1 MKSFLQSIFNRKLA
15 ATCQVT
21 ILLDME
27 EHQPALKGKRSR
39 CVKHP
44 LPGLHAHNWSQLLQV
59 DKHCNRRTVRGQ
71 TVEYLASYTLSTPF
85 GKRVRRVDSRQPF
98 QDPTCGQARG
108 ADCVAKRRWP
118 CGLRVSMLTGV
129 ARACA
134 MMFMLILFSFKSLL
148 TGASGCRLVEGSS
161 LNKLVV
167 DMNPSR
173 ATHVSLR
180 QHEQQVMEIAAQL
193 MQVCGLRWILIML
206 GAQCLIL

>member
-1 MKSFLQSIFNRKLA
+1 
-15 ATCQVT
+15 
-21 ILLDME
+21 
-27 EHQPALKGKRSR
+27 
-39 CVKHP
+39 
-44 LPGLHAHNWSQLLQV
+44 
-59 DKHCNRRTVRGQ
+59 
-71 TVEYLASYTLSTPF
+71 
-85 GKRVRRVDSRQPF
+85 
-98 QDPTCGQARG
+98 
-108 ADCVAKRRWP
+108 
-118 CGLRVSMLTGV
+118 MLTGV